1 MPKSDPDQIKVHISK
16 ELKAKFMAKVK
27 QENKTQTNILKTLIH
42 NYLNS

>member
-1 MPKSDPDQIKVHISK
+1 MPKGDPDQIKVHISK

>member
-1 MPKSDPDQIKVHISK
+1 MPKGDLDQIKVHISK
-16 ELKAKFMAKVK
+16 ELKAKFTAKVK